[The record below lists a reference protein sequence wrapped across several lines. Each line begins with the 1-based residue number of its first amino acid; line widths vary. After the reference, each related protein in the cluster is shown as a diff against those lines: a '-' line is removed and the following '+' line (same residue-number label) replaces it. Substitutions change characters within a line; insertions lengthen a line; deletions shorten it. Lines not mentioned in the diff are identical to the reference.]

1 MPRNAIGLIE
11 VVGMAAALAAADA
24 AVKSANVQLLGYEK
38 TKGGGMITIKFEGDV
53 GAVKAALDA
62 ASVEA
67 GKVNRVVSK
76 HFIPRPSDELEKI
89 LPKKQAPPEKK
100 DATQVEAEEKPSLA
114 IENKEEP
121 QEIAEPSQEV
131 EKPQE
136 IVEASLEVEEPIEEA
151 SQEVEAQPSIE
162 IASSEE
168 SEEVV
173 LEDQSGK
180 KLVEDEETIEE
191 EESSSSDNE
200 EAESDH
206 SPQLTS
212 DQEVCN
218 ICKDPA
224 CTRRKGDARTMC
236 IHYHATIGGK

>member
-1 MPRNAIGLIE
+1 LPRNAIGLIE

-89 LPKKQAPPEKK
+89 IPKKQAPPEKK
-100 DATQVEAEEKPSLA
+100 EATQVEAKEEPSLT

-121 QEIAEPSQEV
+121 QEIV
-131 EKPQE
+131 
-136 IVEASLEVEEPIEEA
+136 EA
-151 SQEVEAQPSIE
+151 SQEVEEQQETIEASQEVEEQPSVE
-162 IASSEE
+162 IATSEE

-173 LEDQSGK
+173 LEDQDGK
-180 KLVEDEETIEE
+180 KLVENEETIEE
-191 EESSSSDNE
+191 EEESTGSDNE
-200 EAESDH
+200 EIESDN
-206 SPQLTS
+206 SPEVTS
-212 DQEVCN
+212 DHEVCN

-224 CTRRKGDARTMC
+224 CTRRKGEARTMC
-236 IHYHATIGGK
+236 IHYHATVGGK